1 MHVLKFKI
9 KSSSHDDLTFGVG
22 ERQYPEWPTSPVAC
36 DDVLTLEKNSFG
48 LTFWM
53 LYRAEELESTN

>member
-1 MHVLKFKI
+1 MHVLKFKK

-22 ERQYPEWPTSPVAC
+22 ERQHPVLPTSPVAC
-36 DDVLTLEKNSFG
+36 DDVLTLEKNSLG

-53 LYRAEELESTN
+53 LSRIEELEIY